1 MLGPSILN
9 CHENDCLQG
18 VRIWHSPL
26 AIFFDVSGELDV
38 PRTHFD
44 AFGMQRRQPT
54 MPSGCFAKTPKA
66 SLRHRSGIVETR
78 AVSPGSSMFPESANR
93 TTRAVSPGSAIRT
106 TQETRRKHR
115 IALPRGH
122 RNRTK
127 GETRRGH
134 HIRTTPET
142 SRLHTTCTIFLA
154 LALRV

>member
-1 MLGPSILN
+1 MIAFKECEYGTVHSQFSSMSRESLMSPGRTSMPSGCNAGNLR
-9 CHENDCLQG
+9 CL
-18 VRIWHSPL
+18 R
-26 AIFFDVSGELDV
+26 
-38 PRTHFD
+38 D
-44 AFGMQRRQPT
+44 ASQKPT